1 MADQFLKQ
9 LLSKQRIFITTHT
22 RPDGDAIGSQLS
34 LGLFLKALGKDVVMI
49 NSDHIPDN
57 LSWMQDVDLI
67 TTYDKSIKQRELID
81 QSELIVIVDANALD
95 RIGDVAPLVKASNAP
110 KFLIDHHTNPETW
123 FTESYARVSAA
134 STAELVYELIAA
146 HDADLITPSIATA
159 LYVGIV
165 TDTGSFRY
173 SAVVPE
179 LHRIVADILARGGIS
194 PTPIHV
200 ALYDNRSLNSLRLL
214 SRALATITLKYNDQL
229 GYMVIPQKLLRDLQA
244 DSDETE
250 GFVNYALSIRTVD
263 VALLFLETAKGTK
276 VSFRSKGDVAV
287 NAWARSFGGGGHKNA
302 SGAFLKKSLETTINT
317 VIESAPKFLD
327 FSANLSNPSSHDA
340 TNEDQLSE
348 EDASYLSSL
357 LGMKND

>member
-9 LLSKQRIFITTHT
+9 LLSKQRILITTHS

-34 LGLFLKALGKDVVMI
+34 LGLFLRGLGKEVVMI

-57 LSWMQDVDLI
+57 LSWMPHVGLI
-67 TTYDKSIKQRELID
+67 QTYDGSLKQRERID
-81 QSELIVIVDANALD
+81 QSGVIVIVDANALD
-95 RIGDVAPLVKASNAP
+95 RIGDVAPLVKASSSS
-110 KFLIDHHTNPETW
+110 KFLIDHHTNPEDW
-123 FTESYARVSAA
+123 FTASYARVSAS
-134 STAELVYELIAA
+134 STAELIYELIAA
-146 HDADLITPSIATA
+146 HDPDLITPAIATA

-165 TDTGSFRY
+165 TDTGSFRF

-179 LHRIVADILARGGIS
+179 LHRIVADILSRGSIS

-214 SRALATITLKYNDQL
+214 SRALATITLKYDDHL
-229 GYMVIPQKLLRDLQA
+229 GYMVISQKLLRDLQA

-287 NAWARSFGGGGHKNA
+287 NTWARSLGGGGHKNA
-302 SGAFLKKSLETTINT
+302 SGAFVKKSLETTINH
-317 VIESAPKFLD
+317 VIESAPNFLD
-327 FSANLSNPSSHDA
+327 FATSSHAPAGTTTD
-340 TNEDQLSE
+340 EKLSE